1 MSWIHKHLEPTPV
14 HFVYLILAAFLLF
27 YALFSAFIRNR
38 LHLSEPPLA
47 TLIGIIFGPR
57 GANLISPL
65 QWFSDDI
72 TQETARIVVGL
83 QCFTV
88 GVELPKAY
96 FSRHWKSVGM
106 MLGPVMTFS
115 WLITAGF
122 VYAILQTNF
131 TTALIISACL
141 APTDPVLAASVLAES
156 TFSKRVPR
164 RLRHML
170 SAESGCNDGISFP
183 FLYVGILFLIEPTPG
198 DAVKEWVLGTVLWQ
212 CALGTA
218 MGLTIGY
225 CFNRSLRFAERWDYI
240 SPAPFL
246 VFYFLLA
253 VFSVGIGSTLG
264 VDDFLV
270 AFGAGYGFAWDGW
283 FAKKTRETNLPEIL
297 DLLLNSSMFV
307 YFGAIIPWRFFTPTE
322 FTPSITPGKLVGLL
336 VLILLFRRIP
346 IVLAMKRF
354 IPDIRTYREA
364 LFCGH
369 FGPMGVGALFL
380 VIEAR
385 AMLENGTSI
394 PDSHPPKHSEFKAA
408 LEIIWPV
415 VCFIV
420 LGSTMVHGL
429 SVAAISVG
437 GHYTRKE
444 GERAP
449 LIGAESDALYGMD
462 HEGGGGESEPSV
474 SGDEDPDPHD
484 HDGAER
490 PAR

>member
-1 MSWIHKHLEPTPV
+1 MSWINKHLEVTPT
-14 HFVYLILAAFLLF
+14 HSTYLILSAFLLL

-47 TLIGIIFGPR
+47 TLVGIAFGPR
-57 GANLISPL
+57 GANLLTPL
-65 QWFSDDI
+65 QQTSDNI
-72 TQETARIVVGL
+72 TQEMARIVVGL
-83 QCFTV
+83 QCFSV
-88 GVELPKAY
+88 GVELPKSY
-96 FSRHWKSVGM
+96 FSRHWKSVGI

-115 WLITAGF
+115 WLVTAAF
-122 VYAILQTNF
+122 VYAVLQTKF

-156 TFSKRVPR
+156 TFSTRVPR

-183 FLYVGILFLIEPTPG
+183 FLYVGILLLVEQTTG
-198 DAVKEWVLGTVLWQ
+198 DAVKEWVLGTLLWQ
-212 CALGTA
+212 CALGTLI
-218 MGLTIGY
+218 GLVVGY
-225 CFNRSLRFAERWDYI
+225 CFNRSLRFVERWGYI
-240 SPAPFL
+240 SSAPFL

-253 VFSVGIGSTLG
+253 VFSIGVGSSLG

-283 FAKKTRETNLPEIL
+283 FAKKTRETDLPAVL
-297 DLLLNSSMFV
+297 DLLLNSTMFV
-307 YFGAIIPWRFFTPTE
+307 YFGAIIPWKHFTPTE
-322 FTPSITPGKLVGLL
+322 FTPSITPGRLIGLL

-385 AMLENGTSI
+385 AMLENGTSL
-394 PDSHPPKHSEFKAA
+394 PDDHPPKHNEHKVAI
-408 LEIIWPV
+408 EMVWPV
-415 VCFIV
+415 VSFVI

-449 LIGAESDALYGMD
+449 LIGAESEGLHGMI

-474 SGDEDPDPHD
+474 SGDEDPDPREH
-484 HDGAER
+484 H
-490 PAR
+490 

>member
-1 MSWIHKHLEPTPV
+1 MSWISKHLEPTPT
-14 HFVYLILAAFLLF
+14 HFVYLILSAFLLL

-47 TLIGIIFGPR
+47 TLVGIVFGPK
-57 GANLISPL
+57 GLDLISPS

-72 TQETARIVVGL
+72 TQETARIVVSL

-88 GVELPKAY
+88 GVQLPKAY

-115 WLITAGF
+115 WLVTAGF
-122 VYAILQTNF
+122 IFAVLRTKF

-170 SAESGCNDGISFP
+170 SAESACNDGVSFP
-183 FLYVGILFLIEPTPG
+183 FLYIGILFLIEKTPG
-198 DAVKEWVLGTVLWQ
+198 GAIKEWVLGTLLWQ
-212 CALGTA
+212 CTLGLSI
-218 MGLTIGY
+218 GLVIGY
-225 CFNRSLRFAERWDYI
+225 CFNRSLRFAERWEYI

-264 VDDFLV
+264 SDDFLV
-270 AFGAGYGFAWDGW
+270 AFGAGYGFACDGW
-283 FAKKTRETNLPEIL
+283 FAKKTRETDLPDIL

-307 YFGAIIPWRFFTPTE
+307 YFGAIIPWKQFSPTE
-322 FTPSITPGKLVGLL
+322 FTPSITPARLVGLL
-336 VLILLFRRIP
+336 VLILFFRRIP

-394 PDSHPPKHSEFKAA
+394 PDEHPPKKSEHKQAI
-408 LEIIWPV
+408 ETVWPV
-415 VCFIV
+415 VTFII
-420 LGSTMVHGL
+420 LGSTFVHGL
-429 SVAAISVG
+429 SVIAISLVS
-437 GHYTRKE
+437 HYGRE
-444 GERAP
+444 AGERAP
-449 LIGAESDALYGMD
+449 LIAAESDALNGMV

-474 SGDEDPDPHD
+474 SGDDDPDPAD
-484 HDGAER
+484 HD
-490 PAR
+490 